1 MRVLLASK
9 ALVVGA
15 HHDKLRALGAN
26 PDLDLLAVSPDR
38 WIEQGRAQIAERPP
52 PRGYEIIY
60 TPLAL
65 NGRYHLFWFRR
76 LRQIV
81 RRFRPD
87 VLHIDEEPYNLAT
100 AIACRDAERYG
111 IRPVFFAWQNLY
123 RRYPPPFRWLER
135 YVLARAD
142 AIVGSEA
149 AGDVLRR
156 KGHTR
161 RIEVIPQFGV
171 DPELFA
177 PRSRPRDPDRF
188 VVGYAG
194 RLVEAKGVDVLIRAV
209 GSIGGDVTL
218 RLAGTGPAEPD
229 LRRMSAAMA
238 GVVFEGVIPSAD
250 MPAFYNGLDVFV
262 LPTVGRPGWTEQF
275 GRAAVEAMACGVP
288 TVVSASGELPHVVAQ
303 AGLVTPPADA
313 HALADVLMGLRADRA
328 RREQLAEAG
337 RAHVVRCYTTQ
348 AVADATAALYRRI
361 AGVGS

>member
-9 ALVVGA
+9 ALIVGA
-15 HHDKLRALGAN
+15 HHDKLRALGAK
-26 PDLDLLAVSPDR
+26 PDLDLLAVAPDR
-38 WIEQGRAQIAERPP
+38 WVEQGRAHVAERPP
-52 PRGYEIIY
+52 PRGYEMVY

-76 LRQIV
+76 LRQV
-81 RRFRPD
+81 MRHFRPD

-100 AIACRDAERYG
+100 AIACRDAVRYG
-111 IRPVFFAWQNLY
+111 VRPVFFAWQNLH

-135 YVLARAD
+135 YVLERAD

-177 PRSRPRDPDRF
+177 PRPRPRVPDQF

-194 RLVEAKGVDVLIRAV
+194 RLVAAKGVDVLIRAV

-229 LRRMSAAMA
+229 LRSMSAAMP
-238 GVVFEGVIPSAD
+238 GVAFEGALPSAD
-250 MPAFYNGLDVFV
+250 MPDFYNGLDAFV
-262 LPTVGRPGWTEQF
+262 LPTVGRRGWTEQF

-288 TVVSASGELPHVVAQ
+288 TLVSSSGELPHVVGQ
-303 AGLVTPPADA
+303 AGVVTPPADA
-313 HALADVLMGLRADRA
+313 HALADALDRLRDDPD
-328 RREQLAEAG
+328 RREQLAQAG
-337 RAHVVRCYTTQ
+337 RAHVLQRYTTQ
-348 AVADATAALYRRI
+348 AVADATAAFYRSV
-361 AGVGS
+361 ASDEG

>member
-38 WIEQGRAQIAERPP
+38 WVEQGRAQTAERPP
-52 PRGYEIIY
+52 PRSYEIVH

-76 LRQIV
+76 LRRIV

-100 AIACRDAERYG
+100 AIACRDAMRYDV
-111 IRPVFFAWQNLY
+111 RPIFFAWQNLH

-135 YVLARAD
+135 YVLDRAD
-142 AIVGSEA
+142 GIVGSKA
-149 AGDVLRR
+149 AAEVLRR

-161 RIEVIPQFGV
+161 RLAVIPQFGV
-171 DPELFA
+171 DPQVFA
-177 PRSRPRDPDRF
+177 PRPAPRATDRF

-194 RLVEAKGVDVLIRAV
+194 RLITAKGVDILVRAV
-209 GSIGGDVTL
+209 GAIGGNVTL

-229 LRRMSAAMA
+229 LRRMSAAMP
-238 GVVFEGVIPSAD
+238 GVVFEGAIPSAE
-250 MPAFYNGLDVFV
+250 MPAFYHGLDVFV
-262 LPTVGRPGWTEQF
+262 LPTVGRRGWTEQF
-275 GRAAVEAMACGVP
+275 GRVAVEAMACGVP
-288 TVVSASGELPHVVAQ
+288 TVVSATGELPHVVDR
-303 AGLVTPPADA
+303 AGVVTPPADA
-313 HALADVLMGLRADRA
+313 HALADVLNGLRDNPE
-328 RREQLAEAG
+328 RRRQLAQAG
-337 RAHVVRCYTTQ
+337 RAHVLDRYTTR
-348 AVADATAALYRRI
+348 AVADATAAFYRLVARGE
-361 AGVGS
+361 A